1 MIGNH
6 TLLVQPLAKSQP
18 LAYRLLSSILVQCPL
33 RLTGVPCSWRGDYG
47 DLQSHLLS
55 STAHTDNSTEPQ
67 QHRTEQ
73 LALSLKEEANQKF
86 ESRHFSEAKSL
97 YTKAIEVLQ
106 QEQLHEV
113 ESALLST
120 LYSNRAATHLQLQD
134 YNQCLEDCQYIIQN
148 IPNTDSNN
156 NIKVYI
162 RAIRASIQL
171 GDLNQASNYVTLG
184 LEEHPQH
191 SSLVKNQ
198 GIITQLVQ
206 MYAQGNHQLQ
216 SQQYATA
223 KATFGKLLA
232 ESPSAISFLLGA
244 AQADLGLGLTE
255 SAIRLTKRVLMK
267 HAQNPRGCWIR
278 GQAVF
283 LMGDA
288 KVGIQLLQEAL
299 RLDPDCEE
307 IKLSFKLAKK
317 VDRWLMAASKQVF
330 SRQFQPAVE
339 SLTSCL
345 QAYQH
350 LPSKCPL
357 YATIYTK
364 RAEAY
369 LRLKHYKESL
379 KDCAIVLYA
388 QEDHIPAW
396 LIRFQAHHGLQDHA
410 TALEEVKEVVRKFS
424 LDQDRRLQQAYERA
438 DFLLRKQRR
447 VDFYQLM
454 GVPSIA
460 SVLEIKK
467 AYKKKALE
475 LHPDR
480 VAPQDQDQARKQFQL
495 LGEALEILSDDFQRK
510 LYDEG
515 YDPAAIRERVEAA
528 KQAAHNHRH
537 HSHYR

>member
-1 MIGNH
+1 MGFDLSNVLSDERHYSSFVCAICQSLVELDALATSCSHCFCKQCLPLWLEKSSKCPSCNQDLQYTSSSQSPWSSMMIGNH

-317 VDRWLMAASKQVF
+317 VDRWLMVSYDV
-330 SRQFQPAVE
+330 
-339 SLTSCL
+339 
-345 QAYQH
+345 
-350 LPSKCPL
+350 
-357 YATIYTK
+357 
-364 RAEAY
+364 
-369 LRLKHYKESL
+369 
-379 KDCAIVLYA
+379 VLFTWNY
-388 QEDHIPAW
+388 HS
-396 LIRFQAHHGLQDHA
+396 
-410 TALEEVKEVVRKFS
+410 TRKIMF
-424 LDQDRRLQQAYERA
+424 
-438 DFLLRKQRR
+438 
-447 VDFYQLM
+447 
-454 GVPSIA
+454 P
-460 SVLEIKK
+460 
-467 AYKKKALE
+467 
-475 LHPDR
+475 H
-480 VAPQDQDQARKQFQL
+480 
-495 LGEALEILSDDFQRK
+495 
-510 LYDEG
+510 
-515 YDPAAIRERVEAA
+515 
-528 KQAAHNHRH
+528 
-537 HSHYR
+537 